1 MLSNR
6 WWAEFVLGHFYQ
18 KHVDEPSSSQGT
30 EGVKVCGIKTRVT
43 VQVMSSVRY
52 LLWLQAV
59 IRHINF
65 VHYRRFERILSD
77 VLSVIYLFPKNLALT
92 IVGGTGFFF
101 FYCCFRTKLIWT
113 KMCSM
118 LLMLRLRFR
127 KETCFS
133 TENIRVDVGLLQSCK
148 RLQWWKLS
156 QWYCQCHVPEA
167 TLRKF
172 SEAKKN

>member
-1 MLSNR
+1 M
-6 WWAEFVLGHFYQ
+6 
-18 KHVDEPSSSQGT
+18 DEPSSSQGT

-101 FYCCFRTKLIWT
+101 LLLFQNKIDMDKNVQHAVNVTTK
-113 KMCSM
+113 
-118 LLMLRLRFR
+118 
-127 KETCFS
+127 
-133 TENIRVDVGLLQSCK
+133 V
-148 RLQWWKLS
+148 
-156 QWYCQCHVPEA
+156 
-167 TLRKF
+167 
-172 SEAKKN
+172 